1 MPDEPAAAEIE
12 REQAIVAEAIAALE
26 GRTSSGDDHP
36 GQRRRV
42 RAVIDA
48 IRAAR

>member
-1 MPDEPAAAEIE
+1 MPDEPAAAAVE
-12 REQAIVAEAIAALE
+12 RAIVEESVAALLGQPTTAE
-26 GRTSSGDDHP
+26 DHP
-36 GQRRRV
+36 RERRRV